1 MSDTSPDD
9 FRSAARATAELVCD
23 YLDAVPE
30 RPVWQPMDPAER
42 TALLAAPLPAEG
54 RPLAELLEVIGTR
67 VMPAPMGNGHPRF
80 FGWVNSA
87 PAPAGILATLAAAA
101 MNPSSAGGDHADVHL
116 ERAVVRWI
124 AELVGFPHSPGGGI
138 LTSGTSMATVLC
150 LAAARN
156 RAARLA
162 GYDLREQG
170 LSCLPP
176 LVGYTTAETH
186 SCVRKAVELLGLGS
200 RNLRTVATDPAGR
213 LDLDAL
219 RAAVAEDRTA
229 GRLPFL
235 VVASA
240 GTVGTGAVDPF
251 EPIADLCADEQ
262 LWLHVDGAYGAFGAL
277 DPAIAHRYAGMDRA
291 DSLALDPHKWLGVP
305 VDCGC
310 ALVRHTEELRG
321 TFSLVPSYLR
331 DESAGEL
338 GWFSE
343 YGMEQT
349 RPFRSLK
356 VWATIAHRG
365 RAGIAADIAR
375 CTALARRLGELVE
388 ADEQLELLAPVET
401 SIVAFRYRPEAA
413 DEQLADRVNRELP
426 VAVQLRGR
434 AFVTGALHQG
444 REMLRACLLNAATTE
459 DDLAVL
465 LDEVRLAGAELTGRP
480 FGPRAES
487 GGPEAARNP
496 DGDINRQV
504 TGDS

>member
-1 MSDTSPDD
+1 MTASSDD
-9 FRSAARATAELVCD
+9 FRQAAHATAELVSD
-23 YLDAVPE
+23 YLDALPA
-30 RPVWQPMDPAER
+30 RPVWQPMDPADR
-42 TALLAAPLPAEG
+42 KALLDAPLPAEG
-54 RPLAELLEVIGTR
+54 TPLGGLLEVIAGQ
-67 VMPAPMGNGHPRF
+67 VLPAPMGNGSPRF

-87 PAPAGILATLAAAA
+87 PAPAGVLATLAAAA

-124 AELVGFPHSPGGGI
+124 AELVGFPHPPGGGI
-138 LTSGTSMATVLC
+138 LTSGTSMATILC

-156 RAARLA
+156 RAAREAGHDLRADGLA
-162 GYDLREQG
+162 G
-170 LSCLPP
+170 LPP
-176 LVGYTTAETH
+176 LVAYATAETH

-200 RNLRTVATDPAGR
+200 KHLRAVAADSEGR
-213 LDLDAL
+213 VDVAAL
-219 RAAVAEDRTA
+219 AAAVAEDRAA

-240 GTVGTGAVDPF
+240 GTVGTGAVDAF
-251 EPIADLCADEQ
+251 DPIADLCAAER
-262 LWLHVDGAYGAFGAL
+262 LWLHVDGAYGAFGVL

-310 ALVRHTEELRG
+310 ALVRDTDELRG

-331 DESAGEL
+331 DEAAGAL

-375 CTALARRLGELVE
+375 CTALARRLGELVD
-388 ADEQLELLAPVET
+388 ADPELELLAPVRT
-401 SIVAFRYRPEAA
+401 SIVAFRHRPTGA
-413 DEQLADRVNRELP
+413 DEERVNTVNRQLP
-426 VAVQLRGR
+426 VAVQLRGKV
-434 AFVTGALHQG
+434 FVTGAVLEG

-459 DDLAVL
+459 ADLRL
-465 LDEVRLAGAELTGRP
+465 LLSEVHAAAADLTDCR
-480 FGPRAES
+480 S
-487 GGPEAARNP
+487 G
-496 DGDINRQV
+496 V
-504 TGDS
+504 